1 MPSPGGCLVARSAII
16 GNLPIGCGAAS
27 STGIGPVK
35 PTPRP
40 RRHRIWA
47 AVAVRPRSLIREK
60 INSIGTLRARLGW
73 ANAGWLWYVTGGVAW
88 AEVNDTFTG
97 STSNPA
103 VALNGNSVSFSQT
116 KSGGTVGAGVET
128 RLWGGWS
135 AKLEYL
141 YVNLGSTD
149 RAFTT
154 TNVFG
159 DSATLASNHSLND
172 HMVRFGLNY
181 RFW

>member
-1 MPSPGGCLVARSAII
+1 MNDVMTLSQKADVLNCTPSAATVAFFGTGANGFGYCLDAEQKLT
-16 GNLPIGCGAAS
+16 NF
-27 STGIGPVK
+27 
-35 PTPRP
+35 
-40 RRHRIWA
+40 
-47 AVAVRPRSLIREK
+47 
-60 INSIGTLRARLGW
+60 GTARAR
-73 ANAGWLWYVTGGVAW
+73 AGYLSNPWLLWYVTGGVAW

-97 STSNPA
+97 STSNPMA
-103 VALNGNSVSFSQT
+103 AFNGTSASFSKT

-135 AKLEYL
+135 AKIEYL

-154 TNVFG
+154 TNVLG

-172 HMVRFGLNY
+172 HMVRLGLNY

>member
-1 MPSPGGCLVARSAII
+1 L
-16 GNLPIGCGAAS
+16 
-27 STGIGPVK
+27 
-35 PTPRP
+35 
-40 RRHRIWA
+40 
-47 AVAVRPRSLIREK
+47 
-60 INSIGTLRARLGW
+60 
-73 ANAGWLWYVTGGVAW
+73 
-88 AEVNDTFTG
+88 
-97 STSNPA
+97 
-103 VALNGNSVSFSQT
+103 VALNGTPVSFSKT

-149 RAFTT
+149 HAFTT

-159 DSATLASNHSLND
+159 DSATLASNHSLSD
-172 HMVRFGLNY
+172 HMVRLGLNY